1 MTKNML
7 KDLENRSV
15 IARGAVRLAPSTQTH
30 ARPEVDKVIVFKDFF
45 TMGLRFP
52 LDPTVVDIFQLYKVY
67 THQMTP
73 NSFVW

>member
-1 MTKNML
+1 MHKEHAEGFGEPRAITL
-7 KDLENRSV
+7 
-15 IARGAVRLAPSTQTH
+15 RLAPSTQTH

-45 TMGLRFP
+45 TIGLRFP